1 MRNQCATTAK
11 QPETFLTDYDF
22 SSFLGSPLSL
32 AACGV
37 ILLAAAMAFGL
48 LNRQWNR
55 HRVAGATRSRES
67 AALGFAA
74 ITALLAVVFVHAYF
88 DKQDR
93 DIRMLAEL
101 EQKTTLASELR
112 SKITA
117 EVDRVRAMLADRTV
131 RRIEQQQLTQ
141 AREELARFQSLNDP
155 RISQMLVLIDTEL
168 QIRGLVAQA
177 LSETAADRLFAIYS
191 RLAELVPDHAQYK
204 ESAERY
210 EAAMKSGAPVSAGA
224 VPKTN

>member
-1 MRNQCATTAK
+1 
-11 QPETFLTDYDF
+11 LTDYDF
-22 SSFLGSPLSL
+22 PSFLDSPLSL
-32 AACGV
+32 AVCAV
-37 ILLAAAMAFGL
+37 ILLAAALAFRL

-74 ITALLAVVFVHAYF
+74 IAALLSVVFVHAYF

-93 DIRMLAEL
+93 DVRMLAEL
-101 EQKTTLASELR
+101 GQKTTLAAELR
-112 SKITA
+112 SQITA

-155 RISQMLVLIDTEL
+155 RITQMLVLIDTEL
-168 QIRGLVAQA
+168 QVRALVAQA
-177 LSETAADRLFAIYS
+177 LSETAADKLFAIYR
-191 RLAELVPDHAQYK
+191 RLAELVPEHAPYK
-204 ESAERY
+204 ENAERY
-210 EAAMKSGAPVSAGA
+210 EAAMKSELPASAGA
-224 VPKTN
+224 VPVTN